1 MNKYKILMV
10 EDDVD
15 VINAVMPFMIKERF
29 ELVTAS
35 NKKEGMDKARTEN
48 PDLII
53 LDVMMTTQF
62 EGFELREELI
72 NNPLFK
78 DVPVIMLT
86 SIDVLTTNRHD
97 VQAMA
102 REFRRNDDY
111 SELQVLLVKD
121 LSTGNAGIDY
131 MDENKN
137 THWLPVNGFIKKP
150 VNPME
155 IMKEIKGLLK

>member
-10 EDDVD
+10 DDDVD

>member
-15 VINAVMPFMIKERF
+15 FIN
-29 ELVTAS
+29 
-35 NKKEGMDKARTEN
+35 
-48 PDLII
+48 

>member
-1 MNKYKILMV
+1 MV
-10 EDDVD
+10 DDDVD